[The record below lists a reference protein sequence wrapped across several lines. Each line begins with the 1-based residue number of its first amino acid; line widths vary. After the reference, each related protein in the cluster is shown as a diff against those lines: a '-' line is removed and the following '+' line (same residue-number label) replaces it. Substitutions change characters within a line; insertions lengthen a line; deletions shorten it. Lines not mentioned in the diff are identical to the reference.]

1 MTNDP
6 KKIQGS
12 GGTGGGRAAM
22 VTAAARIQAPDN
34 LDSRQFATFLDLLSE
49 GEIEGF
55 ATASKENRA
64 HGTVVYNRAS
74 LKDVFLNDTP
84 ILRASANSAYPEPL
98 DFNFKLENVDR
109 TIDSRLGTNNQPK
122 MAGIES
128 SSSITPVGVTVTQA
142 APVTRQIT
150 NSNVDAIVVTITIPQ
165 LQEARDNG
173 DLLGSIVELVISVQ
187 GNSGG
192 FVNMTSD
199 LIKGRTADA
208 YQKEYRIDLRDA
220 QGNPRFAFPL
230 DIKVTRANADNPN
243 ESVQNSFQW
252 TSFAEIVNDQNQYL
266 NSAYSSLR
274 FDSKHFNSIPS
285 RKFRLRG
292 IKVRIP
298 GAGALNSGT
307 PTVDSATGRII
318 YPDGYIFN
326 GVMGAAQWCSCPA
339 MVLLDILTDFR
350 YGLGNHLSPNY
361 NSSSPSDADLYE
373 NIDLFSFVTAS
384 KFSNTLVSDGAAGQE
399 ARFSCNVSIQSS
411 SEAFDII
418 NELAGVMRC
427 MPIWSAGTLSLSQD
441 SPKDPSYLFSLA
453 NVTEAGFSYSGSSL
467 KTRHTVINVS
477 YFNMDSRQID
487 FETVEDDAAI
497 AKFGIIVKQ
506 VKAFACTSRGQAIRL
521 GKSILFA
528 EQNESEVVTFTTSI
542 DSGVIVRPGAVI
554 EIADPVRSGKRRGGR
569 IAAASITGIVA
580 DDDAN
585 TDLTSADSAEISV
598 IMPDGSLQTRPIRT
612 SGGIVGKSINL
623 VIGQEFSAVPNV
635 NAPFVISNTTTETQ
649 LFRVI
654 SVEESDGINYTI
666 TALSYVNEKYNSIED
681 PNFILPER
689 NVSIL
694 SAIKEPPSS
703 LTAQEKI
710 VVINNQAVSKLII
723 TWQPVV
729 GVTEYRVNYKFN
741 NNNFISNNTFGPDF
755 EIFNTDAG
763 TYEIEVFSY
772 NAGGEPSATSTST
785 TVTTIG
791 KTALPSDP
799 SGLTAEPVS
808 ENFIRLRFNAATDID
823 VINGG
828 SVAIRHTSSINP
840 ANNSFANSQ
849 EIIPKIPGNSTEAL
863 VPALSGT
870 YSIKFID
877 DGGRRSTN
885 AAKIIVSQPDS
896 QPNQVIITVRDDDD
910 NPSFQGNK
918 VGTVVSPAN
927 VFDGLIL
934 DGDHSWDSIPD
945 VDAIPAPING
955 VGGID
960 VSGQVRG
967 FGTYDFAAKIDLGA
981 IFNLTLKRIFVT
993 RGLRLDELID
1003 EVLFDAANPNNTGID
1018 GLDDFDGTVAENVN
1032 AELLVATT
1040 LAGMD
1045 PNTTVQA
1052 TYSQSD
1058 GSGGNGTF
1066 VTIFKAGHGYSVGD
1080 FVEINFTA
1088 DSQGRKPQN
1097 NFYRIEQKDTNDAF
1111 VVISDLNQTVTNGTA
1126 CSYGARFSQ
1135 FNTFANGEFT
1145 ARGFAIRAELA
1156 SQNVN
1161 ENIVVD
1167 DLGFEASV
1175 KRRTET
1181 VNTPIAAGTS
1191 AKTVTFQSPFFVGTS
1206 LLGGSTSAFLPSIG
1220 ITLQSSPSP
1229 RSQNLVAGDYF
1240 KITSITSTQFVI
1252 EVKDVNNNFKDL
1264 DFKYIA
1270 MGYGKG
1276 S

>member
-1 MTNDP
+1 MTDNK
-6 KKIQGS
+6 KKIRGS
-12 GGTGGGRAAM
+12 GGGRSFQQP
-22 VTAAARIQAPDN
+22 TAAARIQDPDN

-55 ATASKENRA
+55 ATASKENRI

-74 LKDVFLNDTP
+74 LKDVFLDGTP
-84 ILRASANSAYPEPL
+84 ILRPSANSAYPVPV
-98 DFNFKLENVDR
+98 DFNFKVENVDQ
-109 TIDSRLGTNNQPK
+109 TIKSRLGTNNQPK
-122 MAGIES
+122 MGGIRRG

-150 NSNVDAIVVTITIPQ
+150 NSNIDAVNVTITIPQ

-173 DLLGSIVELVISVQ
+173 DLLGSIIELVISVQ
-187 GNSGG
+187 YNSSG
-192 FVNMTSD
+192 FVNITRD
-199 LIKGRTADA
+199 FIQGRTADA
-208 YQKEYRIDLRDA
+208 YQKDYRINLT
-220 QGNPRFAFPL
+220 GAFPV
-230 DIKVTRANADNPN
+230 DIRVTRVNADSTSEN
-243 ESVQNSFQW
+243 VQNSFQW
-252 TSFAEIVNDQNQYL
+252 TSFAELIDDSNRYL

-274 FDSKHFNSIPS
+274 FDSKHFNSIPT
-285 RKFRLRG
+285 RNFRIRG

-298 GAGALNSGT
+298 GAGASNSGT

-318 YPDGYIFN
+318 YPEGYIFN
-326 GVMGAAQWCSCPA
+326 GVMGAATWCSCPA

-350 YGLGNHLSPNY
+350 YGLGNHLAPNF
-361 NSSSPSDADLYE
+361 NSSSPSDADLFE

-384 KFSNTLVSDGAAGQE
+384 KFANTLVSDGAAGQE

-427 MPIWSAGTLSLSQD
+427 MPIWSNGTLSLTQD
-441 SPKDPSYLFSLA
+441 SPKDASYLFNLS
-453 NVTEAGFSYSGSSL
+453 NVTEDGFSYSGSSL

-477 YFNMDSRQID
+477 YFNMESREID

-497 AKFGIIVKQ
+497 AKFGVIIKQ

-521 GKSILFA
+521 GKAILFA
-528 EQNESEVVTFTTSI
+528 EQNESEIVTFTTSV
-542 DSGVIVRPGAVI
+542 DSGIVVRPGAII
-554 EIADPVRSGKRRGGR
+554 EIADPVRAGVRRGGR
-569 IAAASITGIVA
+569 IAAASVTGIEA
-580 DDDAN
+580 DDDVN
-585 TDLTSADSAEISV
+585 TDLINTNNAQLSV
-598 IMPDGSLQTRPIRT
+598 IMPNGSLQTRPIRT
-612 SGGIVGKSINL
+612 GNDGINGKSINL
-623 VIGQEFSAVPNV
+623 VIGQAFSEVPNV
-635 NAPFVISNTTTETQ
+635 NAPFVISNTTLETQ

-654 SVEESDGINYTI
+654 SVEESDEINYTI
-666 TALSYVNEKYNSIED
+666 TALSYVPEKYNFIED
-681 PNFILPER
+681 PNFILPVR
-689 NVSIL
+689 NISIL
-694 SAIKEPPSS
+694 DEAKDPPSN

-741 NNNFISNNTFGPDF
+741 NNNYISNNVFSPDF

-772 NAGGEPSATSTST
+772 SASGKASSTST
-785 TVTTIG
+785 TLNVTTVG
-791 KTALPSDP
+791 KTAPPADP
-799 SGLTAEPVS
+799 SGLTVEPVS
-808 ENFIRLRFNAATDID
+808 ENFIRLRFNASTDID

-828 SVAIRHTSSINP
+828 SVAIRHTSSVDP
-840 ANNSFANSQ
+840 VNNTFANSQ
-849 EIIPKIPGNSTEAL
+849 EIIPKIPGNSTETL

-877 DGGRRSTN
+877 DGGRKSNN
-885 AAKIIVSQPDS
+885 AAKIIVTQPDS

-910 NPSFQGNK
+910 NPTFQGNK

-960 VSGQVRG
+960 VSGLVRTS
-967 FGTYDFAAKIDLGA
+967 GTYDFASKIDLGA
-981 IFNLTLKRIFVT
+981 IFNLTLKRIFIT
-993 RGLRLDELID
+993 RGIRLDELID
-1003 EVLFDAANPNNTGID
+1003 EVLFDPLQPQNTGID
-1018 GLDDFDGTVAENVN
+1018 GIENFDGTAAENVN
-1032 AELLVATT
+1032 AELFVATT

-1052 TYSQSD
+1052 TYSQGD
-1058 GSGGNGTF
+1058 GSGGSGTF

-1111 VVISDLNQTVTNGTA
+1111 VVLSDLNQIVTNGTA

-1135 FNTFANGEFT
+1135 FNTFANGEFS
-1145 ARGFAIRAELA
+1145 ARGFAIRAKLA

-1167 DLGFEASV
+1167 DLGFEASI

-1181 VNTPIAAGTS
+1181 INTAIASGTS

-1220 ITLQSSPSP
+1220 ITLEGA
-1229 RSQNLVAGDYF
+1229 VAGDYF
-1240 KITSITSTQFVI
+1240 KITSVTSTQFVI
-1252 EVKDVNNNFKDL
+1252 EVKDINNNPKNL
-1264 DFKYIA
+1264 NFKYIA
-1270 MGYGKG
+1270 VGYGKG

>member
-12 GGTGGGRAAM
+12 GGSTGGRASM

-64 HGTVVYNRAS
+64 HGTIVYNRAS

-84 ILRASANSAYPEPL
+84 ILRASANSAYPEPI
-98 DFNFKLENVDR
+98 DFNFKLESVDK

-142 APVTRQIT
+142 TPVTRQIT

-165 LQEARDNG
+165 LQEARNNG

-230 DIKVTRANADNPN
+230 DIKVTRANADNPS
-243 ESVQNSFQW
+243 ESVQNAFQW

-285 RKFRLRG
+285 RKFRIRG

-298 GAGALNSGT
+298 GAGASNSGT
-307 PTVDSATGRII
+307 PTVDSATGRIV

-350 YGLGNHLSPNY
+350 YGLGNHLAPNY

-384 KFSNTLVSDGAAGQE
+384 KFANTLVSDGAGGQE

-427 MPIWSAGTLSLSQD
+427 MPIWSNGTLSLTQD
-441 SPKDPSYLFSLA
+441 SPKDASYLFSLA
-453 NVTEAGFSYSGSSL
+453 NVTEAGFNYSGSSL

-477 YFNMDSRQID
+477 YFNMDSREID

-528 EQNESEVVTFTTSI
+528 EQNESEVVTFTTSV
-542 DSGVIVRPGAVI
+542 DSGIVVRPGAVI
-554 EIADPVRSGKRRGGR
+554 KIADPVRAGVRRGGR
-569 IAAASITGIVA
+569 IASASITGITA

-585 TDLTSADSAEISV
+585 TDLTSADSAELSV

-623 VIGQEFSAVPNV
+623 VVGQEFSAVPNV
-635 NAPFVISNTTTETQ
+635 NAPFVISNTTTQTQ

-666 TALSYVNEKYNSIED
+666 TALSYVNEKYAFIED
-681 PNFILPER
+681 GASIPER
-689 NVSIL
+689 KISIL
-694 SAIKEPPSS
+694 SALKEPPSL

-729 GVTEYRVNYKFN
+729 GVAEYRVNYKFN

-755 EIFNTDAG
+755 EVFNTEAG

-772 NAGGEPSATSTST
+772 NAANEPSATSTSIIVA
-785 TVTTIG
+785 TVG
-791 KTALPSDP
+791 KTAPPADP

-808 ENFIRLRFNAATDID
+808 ENFIRLRFNPSTDVD

-828 SVAIRHTSSINP
+828 SVAIRHTSSVNP
-840 ANNSFANSQ
+840 DNNSFANSQ

-885 AAKIIVSQPDS
+885 AAKIIVTQPDS
-896 QPNQVIITVRDDDD
+896 QPSQVIITVNDD
-910 NPSFQGNK
+910 PLFQGNK
-918 VGTVVSPAN
+918 VGTFVSPAN
-927 VFDGLIL
+927 DLDGLIL
-934 DGDHSWDSIPD
+934 DGNELWDDIDD
-945 VDAIPAPING
+945 VEADISATGRFPEVDFFGDP
-955 VGGID
+955 
-960 VSGQVRG
+960 SG
-967 FGTYDFAAKIDLGA
+967 FGTYDFSSKIDLGG
-981 IFNLTLKRIFVT
+981 IFNLTLKRIFIT
-993 RGLRLDELID
+993 RGINLAQKID
-1003 EVLFDAANPNNTGID
+1003 DIQFKEGDDSKPGID
-1018 GLDDFDGTVAENVN
+1018 GITPLFDGTEAENVN
-1032 AELLVATT
+1032 AALLVATT
-1040 LAGMD
+1040 LGGMD
-1045 PNTTVQA
+1045 PNITVSA
-1052 TYSQSD
+1052 TYSQND
-1058 GSGGNGTF
+1058 GSGGDGTF
-1066 VTIFKAGHGYSVGD
+1066 VTIFEPGHGYSVGD
-1080 FVEINFTA
+1080 FVQISFDA
-1088 DSQGRKPQN
+1088 DSTTGKKPKN
-1097 NFYRIEQKDTNDAF
+1097 NFYRIEQVNSADAF
-1111 VVISDLNQTVTNGTA
+1111 VVISDISQTVTNGTT
-1126 CSYGARFSQ
+1126 CTYGARFSQ

-1145 ARGFAIRAELA
+1145 GRGFAIRAELS

-1167 DLGFEASV
+1167 DLGFQASV

-1229 RSQNLVAGDYF
+1229 RSQNLAFGDYF
-1240 KITSITSTQFVI
+1240 NITSVTSTQFVI
-1252 EVKDVNNNFKDL
+1252 EVRDANNNFKDL

-1270 MGYGKG
+1270 VGYGKG